1 MTASCDRFSDTP
13 YRGNVK
19 LRELCRFDP
28 ARPPRAYYPSVM
40 QLLQNAINR
49 GTPADRCAAELLAC
63 VPSIMRYIRREMRS
77 HRQSQLSIP
86 QFRALIFASVFEGAS
101 LSDMAEHLGL
111 SLAATSRMADSLVR
125 RGLLQRQQGAT
136 DRRRVSLSPTRAGRA
151 AYRSAHQATRTAMAR
166 RFTALSGDERA
177 LITRSLRVLG
187 RLFSPPAQSHPRIA
201 LRGSAK

>member
-1 MTASCDRFSDTP
+1 MAPDSMFETP
-13 YRGNVK
+13 CLANVK
-19 LRELCRFDP
+19 LREV
-28 ARPPRAYYPSVM
+28 ARIRSARRSRSCYPSDM

-49 GTPADRCAAELLAC
+49 GTPADRCATELLAC

-86 QFRALIFASVFEGAS
+86 QFRALIFASVYEGAS

-125 RGLLQRQQGAT
+125 RGLLQREQGAA

-187 RLFSPPAQSHPRIA
+187 RLFSPPAQSPPRIA